1 MYSKDFILVG
11 SIVGLHGLKGYLKV
25 KSFLENPKDIFKFDE
40 YFIKNLSFSSILLK
54 FNKKSVF
61 ICELS
66 GINSMEEA
74 KNFVKAD
81 IFICRSS
88 LPETDED
95 EIYLNDLISFN
106 VELETGL
113 CLGELVK
120 FYDFGG
126 GPIIGVKH
134 GNEEKMLPFSKNFI
148 INIDR
153 DLRLITLSSSIKTL
167 IN

>member
-1 MYSKDFILVG
+1 MGF
-11 SIVGLHGLKGYLKV
+11 HGLKGYVKV
-25 KSFLENPKDIFKFDE
+25 KSFLENPKDLFNFDK
-40 YFIKNLSFSSILLK
+40 YFINKVTFSSLQLK
-54 FNKKSVF
+54 FNKKFIF

-66 GINSMEEA
+66 GINSLEEA

-106 VELETGL
+106 VELESGL

-120 FYDFGG
+120 FYDFGAG
-126 GPIIGVKH
+126 SIIGVKQGH
-134 GNEEKMLPFSKNFI
+134 TEKMLPFSDNFI
-148 INIDR
+148 INIDQ
-153 DLRLITLSSSIKTL
+153 DLKLITLSSSIKTL

>member
-11 SIVGLHGLKGYLKV
+11 SIIGLHGLRGYLKV

-40 YFIKNLSFSSILLK
+40 YFINKLSFSSILLK

-61 ICELS
+61 ICELV
-66 GINSMEEA
+66 GINSIEEA
-74 KNFVKAD
+74 KKFVNND
-81 IFICRSS
+81 IFICKSS
-88 LPETDED
+88 LPKTDKD

-106 VELETGL
+106 VELESGL
-113 CLGELVK
+113 YLGELVK

-126 GPIIGVKH
+126 GPIIGVKQGH
-134 GNEEKMLPFSKNFI
+134 AEKMLPFSNNFI
-148 INIDR
+148 INIDQ
-153 DLRLITLSSSIKTL
+153 DLRVITLSSNIKTL

>member
-25 KSFLENPKDIFKFDE
+25 KSFFEKPKDIFKFGE
-40 YFIKNLSFSSILLK
+40 YFIDKLCFSSISLK

-61 ICELS
+61 ICELE
-66 GINSMEEA
+66 GINSIEEA
-74 KNFVKAD
+74 KKFVNKD
-81 IFICRSS
+81 IFISRLS
-88 LPETDED
+88 LPKTDKD

-106 VELETGL
+106 VELESGL
-113 CLGELVK
+113 YLGELVK

-126 GPIIGVKH
+126 GPIIAVKH

>member
-1 MYSKDFILVG
+1 M
-11 SIVGLHGLKGYLKV
+11 GLHGLKGYIKV
-25 KSFLENPKDIFKFDE
+25 KSFLENPKDLFNFDK
-40 YFIKNLSFSSILLK
+40 YFINKVSFSSLQLK
-54 FNKKSVF
+54 FNKKSIY

-66 GINSMEEA
+66 GINSMEKA

-88 LPETDED
+88 LPKADED

-106 VELETGL
+106 VELESGL

-126 GPIIGVKH
+126 GPIIAVKH
-134 GNEEKMLPFSKNFI
+134 GNEEKMLPFSDNFI
-148 INIDR
+148 INIDK
-153 DLRLITLSSSIKTL
+153 DLRVIILSSNIKTL

>member
-1 MYSKDFILVG
+1 M
-11 SIVGLHGLKGYLKV
+11 GLHGLKGYIKV
-25 KSFLENPKDIFKFDE
+25 KSFLENPKDLFNFDK
-40 YFIKNLSFSSILLK
+40 YFINKVSFSSLKLK

-74 KNFVKAD
+74 KNFVNND
-81 IFICRSS
+81 IFIYKSS
-88 LPETDED
+88 LPKTDKD

-106 VELETGL
+106 VELESGL

-120 FYDFGG
+120 FYDFGA
-126 GPIIGVKH
+126 GPIIGVKQGH
-134 GNEEKMLPFSKNFI
+134 TEMMLPFSDNFI
-148 INIDR
+148 INIDQ
-153 DLRLITLSSSIKTL
+153 DLKLITLSSSIKTL

>member
-25 KSFLENPKDIFKFDE
+25 KSFLENPKDIFNFDE
-40 YFIKNLSFSSILLK
+40 YFINKLSFRSILLK

-61 ICELS
+61 ICELV
-66 GINSMEEA
+66 GIKSIEEA
-74 KNFVKAD
+74 KKFVNND
-81 IFICRSS
+81 IFIYKSS
-88 LPETDED
+88 LPKTDKD

-106 VELETGL
+106 VELESGL
-113 CLGELVK
+113 YLGELVK

-126 GPIIGVKH
+126 GPIIGVKQGH
-134 GNEEKMLPFSKNFI
+134 TEKMLPFSDNFI
-148 INIDR
+148 INIDQDSR
-153 DLRLITLSSSIKTL
+153 VITLSSNIKTL

>member
-1 MYSKDFILVG
+1 M
-11 SIVGLHGLKGYLKV
+11 GLHGLKGYIKV
-25 KSFLENPKDIFKFDE
+25 KSFLENPKDIFNFDK
-40 YFIKNLSFSSILLK
+40 YFINKVSFSSLQLK
-54 FNKKSVF
+54 FNKKSIF

-74 KNFVKAD
+74 KIFVKAD

-106 VELETGL
+106 VELESGL

-126 GPIIGVKH
+126 GPIIAVKH

>member
-11 SIVGLHGLKGYLKV
+11 SIVGLHGLKGYVKV
-25 KSFLENPKDIFKFDE
+25 KSFLENPKDLFNFDK
-40 YFIKNLSFSSILLK
+40 YFINKISFSSLQLK
-54 FNKKSVF
+54 FNKKSIF

-66 GINSMEEA
+66 GINSLEEA

-120 FYDFGG
+120 FYDFGA
-126 GPIIGVKH
+126 GPIIGVKQGH
-134 GNEEKMLPFSKNFI
+134 TEKMLPFSNNFI
-148 INIDR
+148 INIDQ
-153 DLRLITLSSSIKTL
+153 DLKVIILSSSIKTL

>member
-1 MYSKDFILVG
+1 MNKKNFILAG
-11 SIVGLHGLKGYLKV
+11 SILGLHGLKGYIKV
-25 KSFLENPKDIFKFDE
+25 KSFLENPKDLFNFDK
-40 YFIKNLSFSSILLK
+40 YLINNISFSSLILK
-54 FNKKSVF
+54 FNKKSFF
-61 ICELS
+61 ICELV
-66 GINSMEEA
+66 GINSTEEA

-106 VELETGL
+106 VELESGL
-113 CLGELVK
+113 CLGKLIK

-126 GPIIGVKH
+126 GPIIAVKH

-148 INIDR
+148 INIDQ

>member
-11 SIVGLHGLKGYLKV
+11 SIVGLHGLRGYLKI

-40 YFIKNLSFSSILLK
+40 YFINKLSFSSILLK

-74 KNFVKAD
+74 KNFVNND
-81 IFICRSS
+81 IFIYKSS
-88 LPETDED
+88 LPKTDKD
-95 EIYLNDLISFN
+95 EIYLNDLITFD
-106 VELETGL
+106 VELESGL
-113 CLGELVK
+113 YLGQLVK
-120 FYDFGG
+120 FYDFGA
-126 GPIIGVKH
+126 GPIIGVKQ
-134 GNEEKMLPFSKNFI
+134 GNTEKMLPFSDDFI
-148 INIDR
+148 INIDQ
-153 DLRLITLSSSIKTL
+153 DLRVITLSSNIKTL

>member
-1 MYSKDFILVG
+1 M
-11 SIVGLHGLKGYLKV
+11 GLHGLKGYIKV
-25 KSFLENPKDIFKFDE
+25 KSFLENPKDLFNFDK
-40 YFIKNLSFSSILLK
+40 YFINKVSFSSLQLK
-54 FNKKSVF
+54 FNKKSIF
-61 ICELS
+61 ICELP

-106 VELETGL
+106 VELESGL

-126 GPIIGVKH
+126 GPIIAVKY
-134 GNEEKMLPFSKNFI
+134 GNEEKMLPFSDNFI
-148 INIDR
+148 INIDK
-153 DLRLITLSSSIKTL
+153 DLRVIILSSNIKTL

>member
-11 SIVGLHGLKGYLKV
+11 SIVGLHGLKGYVQV
-25 KSFLENPKDIFKFDE
+25 KSFLENPKDLFNFNK
-40 YFIKNLSFSSILLK
+40 YFIGKTSFSSLLLK

-61 ICELS
+61 VCELA
-66 GINSMEEA
+66 GINSIEEA

-88 LPETDED
+88 LPETDKD

-106 VELETGL
+106 VELESGL
-113 CLGELVK
+113 FLGELVK

-126 GPIIGVKH
+126 GLIIGVKH
-134 GNEEKMLPFSKNFI
+134 GDEEKMLPFSKNFV

-153 DLRLITLSSSIKTL
+153 DLRVITLSSSIKTL
-167 IN
+167 ID

>member
-1 MYSKDFILVG
+1 MNKKNLILAG
-11 SIVGLHGLKGYLKV
+11 SILGLHGLKGYIKV
-25 KSFLENPKDIFKFDE
+25 KSFLENPKELFNYDK
-40 YFIKNLSFSSILLK
+40 YFINKIIFSSLLLK

-61 ICELS
+61 ICELV
-66 GINSMEEA
+66 GINSIEEA
-74 KNFVKAD
+74 KKFVNKD
-81 IFICRSS
+81 IFIYKSS
-88 LPETDED
+88 LPKTDKD

-106 VELETGL
+106 VELESGL

-134 GNEEKMLPFSKNFI
+134 GDEEKMLPFSKNFV

-153 DLRLITLSSSIKTL
+153 DLRVITLSSSIKTL
-167 IN
+167 ID

>member
-1 MYSKDFILVG
+1 MHSKDLILVG

-25 KSFLENPKDIFKFDE
+25 KSFLEKPKDIFKFDE
-40 YFIKNLSFSSILLK
+40 YFINKLSFRSILLK

-61 ICELS
+61 ICELV
-66 GINSMEEA
+66 GIKSIEEA
-74 KNFVKAD
+74 KKFVNND
-81 IFICRSS
+81 IFIYKSS
-88 LPETDED
+88 LPKTDKGEV
-95 EIYLNDLISFN
+95 YLNDLISFS
-106 VELETGL
+106 VELESGL

-126 GPIIGVKH
+126 GPIIAVKH

-153 DLRLITLSSSIKTL
+153 DLRLITLSSSIKTI

>member
-11 SIVGLHGLKGYLKV
+11 SIVGLHGLKGYVQV
-25 KSFLENPKDIFKFDE
+25 KSFLENPKNLFNFNK
-40 YFIKNLSFSSILLK
+40 YFINKISFSSLLLK

-61 ICELS
+61 VCELA

-81 IFICRSS
+81 IFILRSS
-88 LPETDED
+88 LPETHED

-106 VELETGL
+106 VELESGF

-134 GNEEKMLPFSKNFI
+134 GDEEKMLPFSKNFV

-153 DLRLITLSSSIKTL
+153 DSRVITLSSSIKTL
-167 IN
+167 ID

>member
-1 MYSKDFILVG
+1 MPSKDFILVG
-11 SIVGLHGLKGYLKV
+11 SIVGLHGLKGYLKI

-40 YFIKNLSFSSILLK
+40 YFINNLSFSSLLLK

-61 ICELS
+61 ICELV

-81 IFICRSS
+81 IFIFRSS

-113 CLGELVK
+113 YLGELVK

-134 GNEEKMLPFSKNFI
+134 GDEEKMLPFSKNFV

-153 DLRLITLSSSIKTL
+153 DLRVITLSSSIKTL
-167 IN
+167 ID

>member
-1 MYSKDFILVG
+1 LYSKDFILVG
-11 SIVGLHGLKGYLKV
+11 SIVGLHGLKGYFKV
-25 KSFLENPKDIFKFDE
+25 KSFLENPKDIFKFGE
-40 YFIKNLSFSSILLK
+40 YFIDKLSFSSILFK

-61 ICELS
+61 ICELE
-66 GINSMEEA
+66 GINSIEEA
-74 KNFVKAD
+74 KKFVNKD
-81 IFICRSS
+81 IFICRLS
-88 LPETDED
+88 LPEIDED

-113 CLGELVK
+113 CLGELIK

-126 GPIIGVKH
+126 GPIIAVKH

>member
-1 MYSKDFILVG
+1 MNKKNFILAG
-11 SIVGLHGLKGYLKV
+11 SILGLHGFKGYVKV
-25 KSFLENPKDIFKFDE
+25 KSFLENPKDLFNFDK
-40 YFIKNLSFSSILLK
+40 YFVKKKSFSSLLLK
-54 FNKKSVF
+54 FNKKSFF
-61 ICELS
+61 ICELV
-66 GINSMEEA
+66 GINSIEEA

-88 LPETDED
+88 LPKTDED

-106 VELETGL
+106 VELESGL

-126 GPIIGVKH
+126 GPIIAVKH

-167 IN
+167 IS

>member
-1 MYSKDFILVG
+1 MGV
-11 SIVGLHGLKGYLKV
+11 HGLKGYIKV
-25 KSFLENPKDIFKFDE
+25 KSFLENPKDLF
-40 YFIKNLSFSSILLK
+40 NLDKYYINEISFNYLLLK

-61 ICELS
+61 ICELV

-74 KNFVKAD
+74 KNFVNAD

-88 LPETDED
+88 LPEIDED

-106 VELETGL
+106 VKLESGL

-134 GNEEKMLPFSKNFI
+134 GDKEKMLPFSENFI

-153 DLRLITLSSSIKTL
+153 DLRLITLSSSIITL

>member
-1 MYSKDFILVG
+1 MFSKNFIIAG
-11 SIVGLHGLKGYLKV
+11 TIIGLHGLKGYVKV
-25 KSFLENPKDIFKFDE
+25 KSFLENPRDIFNYNE
-40 YFIKNLSFSSILLK
+40 YFINEISFNSLLLK
-54 FNKKSVF
+54 FNKKSIF

-88 LPETDED
+88 LPETDQD

-106 VELETGL
+106 VELESGL
-113 CLGELVK
+113 CLGELIK

-126 GPIIGVKH
+126 GPIIAVKH
-134 GNEEKMLPFSKNFI
+134 CNEEKMLPFSKNFI

>member
-1 MYSKDFILVG
+1 
-11 SIVGLHGLKGYLKV
+11 
-25 KSFLENPKDIFKFDE
+25 
-40 YFIKNLSFSSILLK
+40 
-54 FNKKSVF
+54 
-61 ICELS
+61 
-66 GINSMEEA
+66 MEEA
-74 KNFVKAD
+74 KNFVKAG

-106 VELETGL
+106 VELESGL

-126 GPIIGVKH
+126 GPIIAVKH

>member
-40 YFIKNLSFSSILLK
+40 YFINKLSFSSILLK

-61 ICELS
+61 ICELV
-66 GINSMEEA
+66 GINSIEEA
-74 KNFVKAD
+74 KKFVNND
-81 IFICRSS
+81 IFIYKSS
-88 LPETDED
+88 LPKTDKD

-106 VELETGL
+106 VELESGL
-113 CLGELVK
+113 YLGELVN
-120 FYDFGG
+120 FYDFGA
-126 GPIIGVKH
+126 GPIIGVKQGH
-134 GNEEKMLPFSKNFI
+134 TEKMLPFSDNFI
-148 INIDR
+148 INIDQ
-153 DLRLITLSSSIKTL
+153 DLKLITLSSSIKTL

>member
-1 MYSKDFILVG
+1 MYSKGFILVG

-25 KSFLENPKDIFKFDE
+25 KSFLENPKDIFKFGE
-40 YFIKNLSFSSILLK
+40 YFIDKLSFSSISLK

-61 ICELS
+61 ICELE
-66 GINSMEEA
+66 GINSIEEA
-74 KNFVKAD
+74 KKFVNKD
-81 IFICRSS
+81 IFISRLS
-88 LPETDED
+88 LPKTDKD

-113 CLGELVK
+113 YLGELVK

-126 GPIIGVKH
+126 GPIIGVKQGH
-134 GNEEKMLPFSKNFI
+134 TENMLPFSDNFI
-148 INIDR
+148 INIDQ
-153 DLRLITLSSSIKTL
+153 DLRVITLSSNIKTL

>member
-11 SIVGLHGLKGYLKV
+11 SIVGLHGLRGYLKV
-25 KSFLENPKDIFKFDE
+25 KSFLENPRDIFKFDE

-61 ICELS
+61 ICELV
-66 GINSMEEA
+66 GINSIEEA
-74 KNFVKAD
+74 KKFVNND
-81 IFICRSS
+81 IFIYKSS
-88 LPETDED
+88 LPKIDKD

-106 VELETGL
+106 VELESGV
-113 CLGELVK
+113 CLGELIK

-134 GNEEKMLPFSKNFI
+134 GDEEKMLPFSKNFI
-148 INIDR
+148 INIDQ
-153 DLRLITLSSSIKTL
+153 DLKLITLSSSIKTL

>member
-1 MYSKDFILVG
+1 MNKKKFILAG
-11 SIVGLHGLKGYLKV
+11 SILGLHGLKGYIKV
-25 KSFLENPKDIFKFDE
+25 KSFLENPKDIFNFDK
-40 YFIKNLSFSSILLK
+40 YFINKVSFSSLILK
-54 FNKKSVF
+54 FNKKSIF

-106 VELETGL
+106 VELESGL

-120 FYDFGG
+120 FYDFGA
-126 GPIIGVKH
+126 GPIIAVKQGH
-134 GNEEKMLPFSKNFI
+134 TEKMLPFSDNFI
-148 INIDR
+148 INIDK
-153 DLRLITLSSSIKTL
+153 DLRVIILSSNIKTL

>member
-1 MYSKDFILVG
+1 MNKKKFILAG
-11 SIVGLHGLKGYLKV
+11 SILGLHGLKGYVKV
-25 KSFLENPKDIFKFDE
+25 KSFLENPKDLFNFDK
-40 YFIKNLSFSSILLK
+40 YFINKVSFSSLQLK
-54 FNKKSVF
+54 FNKKSIF

-106 VELETGL
+106 VELESGL

-126 GPIIGVKH
+126 GPIIAVKH
-134 GNEEKMLPFSKNFI
+134 GNEEKMLPFSDNFI
-148 INIDR
+148 IKIDK
-153 DLRLITLSSSIKTL
+153 DLRVIILSSNIKTL